1 MNIVVIDTE
10 TTGLIAG
17 VDEVLQISAID
28 GNGRTLLNALIRPE
42 HTKSWPEAEVVNG
55 ITPERVKFCPTI
67 SDYKTAIAKII
78 SNSDLFIG
86 YNLKFDLKMLVG
98 SGINLPS
105 NLKTSGVMLDFA
117 EIYGEWND
125 YYGCYKWQ
133 KLKVMTPLR
142 YWLQNIGPKSI
153 ILVSFHIFKNHCTER
168 SFQHGLR
175 ICTGLNEGSGPRWQL
190 S

>member
-10 TTGLIAG
+10 TTGRIAG

-78 SNSDLFIG
+78 SNSDLLIG

-117 EIYGEWND
+117 EIYGKWND

-133 KLKVMTPLR
+133 KLTTAAR
-142 YWLQNIGPKSI
+142 YYG
-153 ILVSFHIFKNHCTER
+153 FDY
-168 SFQHGLR
+168 HGEEHDSLADCR
-175 ICTGLNEGSGPRWQL
+175 ATLWCWKKMQTRTCN
-190 S
+190 